1 MRGGLPGRLFKMIS
15 SHSFKSQ
22 MMAMQYWGAQHV
34 KQVVLHQGQVELSSQ
49 FHRIWPPHF
58 AQSLFPW
65 STGTAEAP
73 PGARTIEASIIANIW
88 NLVIE
93 APCQLA
99 GKLTAAARISLT
111 VRGSGAT
118 QYRCGKKRL
127 RDEQAGRYAATRGY
141 VPRAMSAH
149 GTKRTI
155 QLYPRLSAIGVTADK
170 YERWL

>member
-1 MRGGLPGRLFKMIS
+1 MKSDFFNTIWGKADISSFKKQETYLVCNMREGNMRGGLPGRLFKMIS

-49 FHRIWPPHF
+49 FHRMWPPHF

-73 PGARTIEASIIANIW
+73 PGARTIEASIIANIS

-93 APCQLA
+93 APLSVGGITHRRNKNIA
-99 GKLTAAARISLT
+99 NGSR
-111 VRGSGAT
+111 VRSNSIP
-118 QYRCGKKRL
+118 L
-127 RDEQAGRYAATRGY
+127 R
-141 VPRAMSAH
+141 
-149 GTKRTI
+149 
-155 QLYPRLSAIGVTADK
+155 
-170 YERWL
+170 